1 WRMSAPLR
9 WSPAIAEPEG
19 LKVPAV
25 RRRRRRSSFRDYL
38 VLAGTAAVIALVVR
52 TLLAQAFFIPSE
64 SMVSTLLVGD
74 RVLVSRI
81 SYRIHEPRRGDVV
94 VFESPYGK
102 APTKQAAPPARVL
115 RFVLEGLGLRQPS
128 TDDFIKRV
136 IGRPGE
142 SVEGRDGT
150 ILVNG
155 RPLTE
160 PYLAERPNG
169 SFDPVVVPEGHL
181 WVMGDNRNAS
191 SDSRVFGP
199 IKKSKV
205 VGRAIL
211 RIWPPLRVGF
221 L

>member
-1 WRMSAPLR
+1 MSAPLR
-9 WSPAIAEPEG
+9 WSPAIVEPDAPP
-19 LKVPAV
+19 VVAA
-25 RRRRRRSSFRDYL
+25 RRRRRRSSPRDYL
-38 VLAGTAAVIALVVR
+38 LLAVTAAVIALIVR
-52 TLLAQAFFIPSE
+52 TLVAQAFFIPSE
-64 SMVSTLLVGD
+64 SMVPTLLVGD
-74 RVLVSRI
+74 RVLVSRV

-94 VFESPYGK
+94 VFASPYGRGRPK
-102 APTKQAAPPARVL
+102 PEILPARAA

-142 SVEGRDGT
+142 RVEGRDGR

-160 PYLAERPNG
+160 PYLTGERPKG

-181 WVMGDNRNAS
+181 WVMGDNRNGSA
-191 SDSRVFGP
+191 DSRVFGTIP
-199 IKKSKV
+199 KRTV